1 MPTILAASLTATTLS
16 APLKDL
22 YESGKHQFKDK
33 LSKWN
38 NARNIKVLSN
48 KVATYEQVKTIWQR
62 EKKVKLSNF
71 YYPSKVIFETGNT
84 KLVLSLRDLPCTG
97 GLVIQGTVGQGK
109 SIFLRYL
116 CIQELSIHSSQR
128 VPVFFELR
136 KLDANVSLEKAL
148 MDTLACL
155 GFDINDELFE
165 YYAESGKLVIM
176 LDGFDELEESIVNDV
191 VRSLEGWA
199 IKYPKLQFII
209 SCRPG
214 GEIQKSNHFSVVRLA
229 PLSSEDIKP
238 FMAKI
243 GVKGTTLDNLY
254 KAVEASP
261 NEIRGLLNTPL
272 LLTLLVLVYQSEGI
286 IPNELPE
293 FFKLLFT
300 TVFVKHDRTKPA
312 FNRKLKSGLNDQRLE
327 RFFEAFCYAVLRRK
341 YTVNLKQ
348 EQLKISHEDAIK
360 FSGDSC
366 TLEGFK
372 HDIEKVACLL
382 QEDGLYI
389 SFVHKSLLDYYP
401 AAFVKSCTD
410 EQSLRIYNAITPH
423 WRQWRHVLGFLE
435 YIDKYRFVKY
445 FAIPTYEKYFSIFG
459 VVNGRITDANVR
471 SLIDNAFDS
480 QTVFSFAYQDDS
492 KTYVQRGFGPYHPVE
507 SFFFDLT
514 RNVMQSIHRMR
525 VLPKLECAYTET
537 IEDTEKRFEV
547 HWKVLLSADEIKNI
561 ERITKDFLNS
571 LLSEFAVYNSYIAEE
586 SRKADLLAQFDV
598 S

>member
-1 MPTILAASLTATTLS
+1 MAAAVTATALS

-38 NARNIKVLSN
+38 NARNVKVLSN
-48 KVATYEQVKTIWQR
+48 KVAAYEQVKTIWQR

-71 YYPSKVIFETGNT
+71 YYPSKVTFDTGNT
-84 KLVLSLRDLPCTG
+84 KPVLGLRDLPSTG

-116 CIQELSIHSSQR
+116 CIQELSNHSSQR

-136 KLDANVSLEKAL
+136 KLDANLSLEKAL
-148 MDTLACL
+148 LDTLECL
-155 GFDINDELFE
+155 GFEISGELFE
-165 YYAESGKLVIM
+165 YYADSGKLVIL
-176 LDGFDELEESIVNDV
+176 LDGFDELEESIVNNV
-191 VRSLEGWA
+191 VRTLEIWA

-229 PLSSEDIKP
+229 PLGNEDIKP

-243 GVKGTTLDNLY
+243 GVKGATLDNLNR
-254 KAVEASP
+254 AVEASP
-261 NEIRGLLNTPL
+261 NQIRGLLNTPL
-272 LLTLLVLVYQSEGI
+272 LLTLLVLVYQSEGV

-312 FNRKLKSGLNDQRLE
+312 FNRKLKSGLNDKRLE
-327 RFFEAFCYAVLRRK
+327 HFFEAFCYAVLRRK
-341 YTVNLKQ
+341 YTVNLKE
-348 EQLKISHEDAIK
+348 EQFRFAHGDAIK
-360 FSGDSC
+360 FSGESC

-372 HDIEKVACLL
+372 HDIERIACLL
-382 QEDGLYI
+382 QEDGLYN

-401 AAFVKSCTD
+401 AAFIKSCTD

-423 WRQWRHVLGFLE
+423 WGQWRHVLGFLE
-435 YIDKYRFVKY
+435 HIDKHRFVKY
-445 FAIPTYEKYFSIFG
+445 FAIPTYEKYLAILGVKNGKVTDVNARDLVSI
-459 VVNGRITDANVR
+459 T
-471 SLIDNAFDS
+471 FDS
-480 QTVFSFAYQDDS
+480 ETAFSLAYLDEQ
-492 KTYVQRGFGPYHPVE
+492 KTYMQRGFGPFHPIE
-507 SFFFDLT
+507 SFFFDST
-514 RNVMQSIHRMR
+514 DSIMQSINKMH
-525 VLPKLECAYTET
+525 LFPKLDCAYTEKL
-537 IEDTEKRFEV
+537 EGNEKRFVV
-547 HWKVLLSADEIKNI
+547 HWKSLLSAAEIKNI
-561 ERITKDFLNS
+561 EMLAKDFLNS
-571 LLSEFAVYNSYIAEE
+571 LVGDLETYKSYLAEE